1 MHLAT
6 VEKDDVQDVDTDATT
21 ETNTVVKST
30 RPQGR
35 YKKRERGK
43 LVHAYSSEDLG
54 GILRDFLFYPPWAFG
69 LPIWVLSIPLSLVES
84 AIWISLTYYTIG
96 FAPDTS
102 RFFQQLLALFS
113 IHQMSLCLFRFVA
126 AVGRKLVVVC
136 TLGTCTLIMN
146 ILLGGFIV
154 AQSGQSSLADYCT
167 YYVAYSDGSCTDMN
181 SARAPDRMLGEVRGH
196 SSRCMASSLVRA
208 VFVRGSMTQGNGCYQ
223 HRLEEKLT
231 NIESENKVL
240 RQQAVSM
247 APNKILSGR
256 SRSILQDLHS
266 PSLNQRDLSEV
277 EDKPQKSLNE
287 KQQENQELLIQCIGQ
302 HLGFAGNRPIAAC
315 IIYKCLLQW
324 RSFEV
329 ERTSV
334 FDRIIQTIGHAIETQ
349 DNNDILAYWLS
360 NSSTLLLL
368 LQRTLKTQNFG
379 GKLGQG
385 IITFSC
391 NYSSTASVDCSLARD
406 CEEPGNF
413 LEQSENKSYKTTACF
428 QYLAQAKSI
437 CIMIVQEHNHPHILL
452 LQIGNTFCK
461 LPGGRLKPGE
471 TEVGGLKRKLNGKL
485 GANSPT
491 LQPDWQECKKLFLV
505 HLSEREY
512 FAVPKNLK
520 LLAVPLFELY
530 DNVQDVI
537 KVSLE
542 SSVIPRVQLAEGLLI
557 SVDSLCEIDGV
568 PIGPGFCKVV
578 VLKAKKP
585 NAILETTSQ
594 SLITVGEAVRRYI
607 VWRSIHV
614 YMQTF

>member
-1 MHLAT
+1 MGFWVANLG
-6 VEKDDVQDVDTDATT
+6 
-21 ETNTVVKST
+21 
-30 RPQGR
+30 PQ
-35 YKKRERGK
+35 YTP
-43 LVHAYSSEDLG
+43 LLS
-54 GILRDFLFYPPWAFG
+54 GISNMDQSYILHN
-69 LPIWVLSIPLSLVES
+69 WVC
-84 AIWISLTYYTIG
+84 
-96 FAPDTS
+96 S
-102 RFFQQLLALFS
+102 RHQQLLALFS

-277 EDKPQKSLNE
+277 KDKPQKSLNE

-334 FDRIIQTIGHAIETQ
+334 FDRIIQTIGHAIE
-349 DNNDILAYWLS
+349 
-360 NSSTLLLL
+360 
-368 LQRTLKTQNFG
+368 
-379 GKLGQG
+379 
-385 IITFSC
+385 
-391 NYSSTASVDCSLARD
+391 
-406 CEEPGNF
+406 
-413 LEQSENKSYKTTACF
+413 
-428 QYLAQAKSI
+428 
-437 CIMIVQEHNHPHILL
+437 VQEHNHPHILL

-491 LQPDWQECKKLFLV
+491 LQPDWQWRPNFETIMYPYCPPHITKPKECKKLFLV

-520 LLAVPLFELY
+520 LLAVLLFELY

-594 SLITVGEAVRRYI
+594 SLRTVGEAVRRYI

-614 YMQTF
+614 QPF